1 VDAVLNPYA
10 PGAGL
15 RPPELAGREPERQ
28 MFGVMLD
35 RLEAGRSN
43 QGIMLTGLRGVG
55 KTVLLE
61 ELRATAETRGWVTAF
76 IEAAGSQPFRLL
88 ASQALTRSL
97 PSVSSRHRS
106 SARLKR
112 ALSVFK
118 AFSLKASPDGSLSM
132 GIDVDAVVG
141 RGDSGDLELDLSELL
156 ADLGEAAAEL
166 GAGVLLAID
175 ELQAL
180 PKADVTALAGAA
192 HQADRL
198 GLPTAVVGAG
208 LPNLPRVLTEAK
220 SYAERLFAYRRIG
233 ALDEAAASEALSRPT
248 EGLGVAW
255 LPGALNRAVS
265 ASAGYPF
272 FLQAF
277 GKHIWD
283 HAPGPDAITLDDA
296 DAGAGRRSTRARRGL
311 LRFSLGTR
319 HACATVL
326 PRSHG
331 RRRRRPRRHSRGGR
345 PTWPPSSRRGP
356 APRSVDQ
363 EGPHLLAQV
372 GHGGVQRPRHGR
384 LHQ

>member
-1 VDAVLNPYA
+1 
-10 PGAGL
+10 
-15 RPPELAGREPERQ
+15 

-35 RLEAGRSN
+35 RLETGRAD

-61 ELRATAETRGWVTAF
+61 ELRATAETRGRVTAF

-88 ASQALTRSL
+88 ASRALTRSL
-97 PSVSSRHRS
+97 RSVSSRHRS

-118 AFSLKASPDGSLSM
+118 AFSLKATPDGSLSM
-132 GIDVDAVVG
+132 GIDVDAAAG

-208 LPNLPRVLTEAK
+208 LPNLPRVLTEAR

-248 EGLGVAW
+248 EGLGVVW
-255 LPGALNRAVS
+255 RPGALGHAVS

-277 GKHIWD
+277 GKHIWNR
-283 HAPGPDAITLDDA
+283 APGPDAITLDDA
-296 DAGAGRRSTRARRGL
+296 AAGAGAAQLELDEGFYGSRWERATPAQRAYLEAMAEEDGDDPVATAGVAARLGRSQSA
-311 LRFSLGTR
+311 
-319 HACATVL
+319 V
-326 PRSHG
+326 
-331 RRRRRPRRHSRGGR
+331 
-345 PTWPPSSRRGP
+345 
-356 APRSVDQ
+356 
-363 EGPHLLAQV
+363 GPH
-372 GHGGVQRPRHGR
+372 RHQLVEKGLIYSPKR
-384 LHQ
+384 GTVAFSVPGMGAYIERAAP